1 LALTRYSRLAASSRY
16 RLLQFLPMLTE
27 AGFDVTVKELLGDW
41 YVGSLVDGRRPSGSR
56 VIAAYLR
63 RIVTLLRT
71 QAPDLI
77 WIERELLPWLP
88 STLERILLA
97 GDTPTILDLDDSVF
111 HRYDQHASV
120 LVRKL
125 LGGRVDRAMAAAT
138 VVVSGNPTIAARA
151 RLSGAGRVVEMPTV
165 VDCTRY
171 PVVPTKLSRGDHF
184 TVGWMGSPQNSHY
197 LETLRE
203 PLTRLAAEGPVR
215 ILVIGGVPSTLSG
228 LPVEVRPWSEAT
240 EIEALCE
247 MDVGVMPLP
256 DRPFERGKCGLKL
269 LQYMAAWKPAVAS
282 PVGINT
288 QLIDHGIRGFLADG
302 PDEWLAALRR
312 LRDDVALYR
321 SMAAA
326 GRHMVERDYSVASVG
341 PRLVDLMQELTS
353 ARRPVAALPLRA
365 QPDGLKRAP
374 NAPGAVSMP
383 ANEIGPAAVR
393 RGAANGLRRPEP

>member
-1 LALTRYSRLAASSRY
+1 MTDAPIKVLALTRYSRLAASSRY
-16 RLLQFLPMLTE
+16 RLLQFLPMLNQ
-27 AGFDVTVKELLGDW
+27 AGFEVTVKELLGDW
-41 YVGSLVDGRRPSGSR
+41 YVRSLVDGRRPSGSR
-56 VIAAYLR
+56 VVAAYLR

-71 QAPDLI
+71 EAPDLI

-88 STLERILLA
+88 SMLERILLA

-111 HRYDQHASV
+111 HRYDQHQSM

-138 VVVSGNPTIAARA
+138 VVVSGNPTIGTRA
-151 RLSGAGRVVEMPTV
+151 RLSGAGRVIEIPTV

-171 PVVPTKLSRGDHF
+171 PVAPTKLSRGDHF

-197 LETLRE
+197 LEILRE
-203 PLTRLAAEGPVR
+203 PLTQLAAEGPVR
-215 ILVIGGVPSTLSG
+215 ILVVGGAPNTLCG
-228 LPVEVRPWSEAT
+228 LPVEVRPWSEAN

-282 PVGINT
+282 PVGVNT
-288 QLIDHGIRGFLADG
+288 QLIDHGTRGFLADS
-302 PDEWLAALRR
+302 PDEWLAALRC
-312 LRDDVALYR
+312 LRDDRALHR

-326 GRHMVERDYSVASVG
+326 GRYMVEQEYSIASVG
-341 PRLVDLMQELTS
+341 PRLVAVMQELTS
-353 ARRPVAALPLRA
+353 AKRRAAFPHLDQPGQPLDLCRRE
-365 QPDGLKRAP
+365 LLV
-374 NAPGAVSMP
+374 APGHRTSRDP
-383 ANEIGPAAVR
+383 
-393 RGAANGLRRPEP
+393 